1 MSLFGPIDS
10 AGSALG
16 TYQTWMDA
24 IAGNIANQN
33 DITAVGAPSYRSVQV
48 VAQASMVDSD
58 QVGTSV
64 AGTTQGPG
72 PNLIYQPSN
81 PLANKQGYV
90 QVANVDMSAQMTDLI
105 SAQRGY
111 EMNASVVTQAVQ
123 AYQSALQMGR

>member
-1 MSLFGPIDS
+1 MGLFGSIDA

-48 VAQASMVDSD
+48 VAQASMVDSN
-58 QVGTSV
+58 QIGTSV
-64 AGTTQGPG
+64 AGTTLGPG

-90 QVANVDMSAQMTDLI
+90 QVANVDMAAQMTDLI

>member
-1 MSLFGPIDS
+1 MGLFGSIDA

-16 TYQTWMDA
+16 TYQTGMDA

-48 VAQASMVDSD
+48 VAQASMVDSN
-58 QVGTSV
+58 QIGTSV
-64 AGTTQGPG
+64 AGTTLGPA

-90 QVANVDMSAQMTDLI
+90 QVANVDMAAQMTDLI